1 MFSEN
6 WGKKKMLPWNPKRS
20 MREGTILHSNPKSFI
35 TYITAKKKKKGN
47 IIEVGNIHEMFKKLN
62 DQNVAHLLT

>member
-35 TYITAKKKKKGN
+35 TYITAKKKKRV
-47 IIEVGNIHEMFKKLN
+47 I
-62 DQNVAHLLT
+62 LLK